1 MAGADS
7 VIRVSIIGDAKKLIG
22 AVGEADRAT
31 GGLVKSSAKVVGAG
45 IVAGVGIRKGF
56 DLVGDAL
63 TEADRLGDSMTR
75 LEQQLGGPLADEI
88 ASTAKG
94 FEDLGQS
101 KGDIL
106 ELSARFADI
115 ATSAGIADE
124 TIADLSPTVSGIAA
138 SMALLGDADADTVLD
153 QIAKAA
159 AGNAKP
165 LKDLGVNLTDA
176 DVQARALAL
185 SGKDVGDK
193 LTDAELAAARLSLII
208 EALNPKLIDARDGTS
223 DLEQSQSELQART
236 ETLSAE
242 LGEKLAPALN
252 EVLGAILYTI
262 DLIPSAVDG
271 YSMLADGA
279 VTSAQRIAGPF
290 AEILQDLRDIVGLLP
305 FVGDDNVG
313 HVGGLIGAQGTGAG
327 KGEDDIVRNLTNA
340 VERNGGLHILQG
352 GP

>member
-1 MAGADS
+1 MADADS
-7 VIRVSIIGDAKKLIG
+7 VIRVSIIGDAKKLVG
-22 AVGEADRAT
+22 AIGEADRAT

-45 IVAGVGIRKGF
+45 LVAGVGIRKGF

-63 TEADRLGDSMTR
+63 DEADRLGDTMTR
-75 LEQQLGGPLADEI
+75 LEQQLGGPLADAI
-88 ASTAKG
+88 ADTASG
-94 FEDLGQS
+94 FVDLGQS

-115 ATSAGIADE
+115 ATSAGIADQ

-165 LKDLGVNLTDA
+165 LKDLGVNLDDA
-176 DVQARALAL
+176 DVKARALAL
-185 SGKDVGDK
+185 AGKEVGDK
-193 LTDAELAAARLSLII
+193 LTDAELAAGRLSLII
-208 EALNPKLIDARDGTS
+208 EALNPKLIAARDGTS

-262 DLIPSAVDG
+262 ELIPSAQDG
-271 YSMLADGA
+271 FALLADAA
-279 VTSAQRIAGPF
+279 VSAAQDIAGPY

-305 FVGDDNVG
+305 FVGDDNVRST
-313 HVGGLIGAQGTGAG
+313 GGLIGASSLTG
-327 KGEDDIVRNLTNA
+327 KGEDDIVRNLQNNA
-340 VERNGGLHILQG
+340 DRNGGLHSLQG
-352 GP
+352 AR